1 MHAHSGSIDELSKE
15 IDRKMVT
22 RRGSV
27 FLAAIALVVISA
39 ARADG
44 CDATAFQQD
53 TDTKVKAYKKI
64 TTASPLDCCTACTAD
79 AACDFFSFDG
89 TSSKDNCHKKKGSMT
104 GRTLVSANFTT
115 SAAPVPPPTP
125 PTPAPTRGPHWGSKP
140 NVIVFFSDDTGWG
153 DLGANGV
160 APSETPNLD
169 ALAASGLRFTDW
181 HAGASVCTPSRAAL
195 LTGRLGA
202 RTGVTHNFGI
212 ASTMGLDLDEKT
224 IAEVVKP
231 AGYDTKVRY
240 ALLLGVD
247 ARAFVVRASS
257 FSPLRCAACGRCP
270 RINHASLFTNA
281 CVRTNTFNQS
291 HR

>member
-1 MHAHSGSIDELSKE
+1 MWDLPLLCFFFFWEAKPPRFRRRESMGDESAHQ
-15 IDRKMVT
+15 
-22 RRGSV
+22 RRE
-27 FLAAIALVVISA
+27 
-39 ARADG
+39 
-44 CDATAFQQD
+44 
-53 TDTKVKAYKKI
+53 
-64 TTASPLDCCTACTAD
+64 
-79 AACDFFSFDG
+79 
-89 TSSKDNCHKKKGSMT
+89 
-104 GRTLVSANFTT
+104 
-115 SAAPVPPPTP
+115 
-125 PTPAPTRGPHWGSKP
+125 
-140 NVIVFFSDDTGWG
+140 
-153 DLGANGV
+153 
-160 APSETPNLD
+160 ETCERLRD

-257 FSPLRCAACGRCP
+257 FSPLRCAACGHCP

-291 HR
+291 HNR